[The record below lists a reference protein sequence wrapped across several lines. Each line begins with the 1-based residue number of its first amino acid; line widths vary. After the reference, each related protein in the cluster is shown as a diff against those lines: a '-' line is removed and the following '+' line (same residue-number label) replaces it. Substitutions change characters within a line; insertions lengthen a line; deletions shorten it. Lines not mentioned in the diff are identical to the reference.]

1 MTAGWRRRDFP
12 SARRSNRRI
21 VLLVVAVIVLGV
33 VVGEVA
39 ADVVD
44 SGRVAGRVAAE
55 TYVAAVIPVI
65 DESTSLA
72 STMHLVR
79 DGAAQLDRVSLE
91 QSLGDLVTDTAQNE
105 AQLLSLGVPAPTAR
119 SGRLLE
125 AALGARADGARDL
138 AGAVALA
145 LGPAPGAQERAS
157 AVSLIVRAGR
167 ELVTGDEDYVNFRQ
181 ALPLFSRRGRLPT
194 SRWVENPASWTA
206 APVSTWVEQLSGVA
220 GLQVHEQLVIV
231 AMTLQPPVVRI
242 NGLPTTTTTL
252 ATPTTTTTTS
262 TSTTTSTT
270 LPGGRR
276 LRPRARRP
284 CL

>member
-167 ELVTGDEDYVNFRQ
+167 ELVTGDEDYVEFQTGASPLQPARTPPDLEMGGEPGVMDRCARVHLGRT
-181 ALPLFSRRGRLPT
+181 ALRRGR
-194 SRWVENPASWTA
+194 PAG
-206 APVSTWVEQLSGVA
+206 P
-220 GLQVHEQLVIV
+220 
-231 AMTLQPPVVRI
+231 
-242 NGLPTTTTTL
+242 
-252 ATPTTTTTTS
+252 
-262 TSTTTSTT
+262 
-270 LPGGRR
+270 
-276 LRPRARRP
+276 
-284 CL
+284 